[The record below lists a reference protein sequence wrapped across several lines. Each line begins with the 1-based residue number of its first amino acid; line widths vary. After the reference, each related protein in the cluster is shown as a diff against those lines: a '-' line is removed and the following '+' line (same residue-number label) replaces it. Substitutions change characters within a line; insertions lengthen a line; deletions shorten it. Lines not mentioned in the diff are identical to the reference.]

1 MTTIIRTSDCYALHV
16 TCDPVKALPGQVE
29 IRIQSEFTGAKDPQA
44 LQTKFQAIVDRE
56 VAEVIAGTIMAGA
69 TKY

>member
-1 MTTIIRTSDCYALHV
+1 MTTIVQTSDCYALHI
-16 TCDPVKALPGQVE
+16 TTEPVQSLPGQVE
-29 IRIQSEFTGAKDPQA
+29 IRIQSQFTGAKEPHA